1 MSSPLAPPGADATVA
16 NPATGMSYRLGRQ
29 IGAGAFGVAH
39 ECEDRFGEH
48 LVAKIIKPRG
58 VTSSELRAE
67 WEREVQLMQLLR
79 HPYVVHITDAFEHD
93 GRYYLIMERADY
105 SLHELVDHR
114 GGLTADEVIETGRQ
128 LLSALHSIHLR
139 QVVHRD
145 LHVDNILMGR
155 AYGRYVVKVTDFG
168 ISKLVDEEESRKAYT
183 DVGRSYYVAPELV
196 RFQYTTIQSD
206 IYQLGLVLYHAYT
219 GSPAI
224 TVADGEVSQAIL
236 SGVARQRAEAIG
248 DPVGQ
253 WISVMLRRREEYRFH
268 SALDAWLAW
277 KSPQP
282 NPSPG

>member
-1 MSSPLAPPGADATVA
+1 MTYV
-16 NPATGMSYRLGRQ
+16 LGRQ

-48 LVAKIIKPRG
+48 LVAKVIRPRG
-58 VTSSELRAE
+58 GALSELRAE

-79 HPYVVHITDAFEHD
+79 HPYVIQIIDAFEHE
-93 GRYYLIMERADY
+93 GLYYLVMERADY
-105 SLHELVDHR
+105 SLRELIDHR

-206 IYQLGLVLYHAYT
+206 IYQLGLVLYHAYAGT
-219 GSPAI
+219 PAI
-224 TVADGEVSQAIL
+224 TVADGEVRQAIL

-253 WISVMLRRREEYRFH
+253 WIAVMLRRREEYRFS

-277 KSPQP
+277 TTPPASPTH
-282 NPSPG
+282 G